1 MPACLF
7 GEKEGRGVI
16 NKKYQRLPKFFKI
29 QYINQGKNLD
39 CYY

>member
-1 MPACLF
+1 MPAYLF
-7 GEKEGRGVI
+7 CEKEGGVI
-16 NKKYQRLPKFFKI
+16 NKKYQRLPQFFKI